1 MKITYNEVMHV
12 ASLAR
17 LDLNEDDVEMFA
29 GQIGKILE
37 YVDTLDNVNTDGVEP
52 ATHAVSL
59 SNAFRNDDQK
69 EHANREAALSNAPEQ
84 EDGAF
89 IVPKIIE

>member
-1 MKITYNEVMHV
+1 VKITHDEVMYV

-17 LDLNEDDVEMFA
+17 LDLHEDDVEMFA
-29 GQIGKILE
+29 EQIGKILE
-37 YVDTLDNVNTDGVEP
+37 HVDTLGNVNTDGVEP
-52 ATHAVSL
+52 ATHAISL
-59 SNAFRNDDQK
+59 SNAFRNDDKK

>member
-1 MKITYNEVMHV
+1 VKITHNEVMHV

-17 LDLNEDDVEMFA
+17 LDLHENDVEMFA
-29 GQIGKILE
+29 EQIGKILE
-37 YVDTLDNVNTDGVEP
+37 HVDTLDNVNTDGVEP
-52 ATHAVSL
+52 ATHAIPL
-59 SNAFRNDDQK
+59 SNVFRNDDQK
-69 EHANREAALSNAPEQ
+69 EDANREAVLSNAPEQ

>member
-52 ATHAVSL
+52 ATHAISL
-59 SNAFRNDDQK
+59 TNAFRNDDQK

>member
-1 MKITYNEVMHV
+1 MKITHNEVMHV

-17 LDLNEDDVEMFA
+17 LDLHENDVEMFA
-29 GQIGKILE
+29 EQIGKILE
-37 YVDTLDNVNTDGVEP
+37 HVDTLDNVNTDGVEP
-52 ATHAVSL
+52 ATHAISL
-59 SNAFRNDDQK
+59 SNAFRDDDQK
-69 EHANREAALSNAPEQ
+69 EDANREAALSNAPEQ

>member
-1 MKITYNEVMHV
+1 MKITHNEVMHV

-17 LDLNEDDVEMFA
+17 LDLHENDVEMFA
-29 GQIGKILE
+29 EQIGKILE
-37 YVDTLDNVNTDGVEP
+37 HVDTLDNVNTDGVEP
-52 ATHAVSL
+52 ATHAIPL
-59 SNAFRNDDQK
+59 SNVFRNDDQK
-69 EHANREAALSNAPEQ
+69 EDANREAVLSNAPEQ

>member
-1 MKITYNEVMHV
+1 MAITYDEVMHV
-12 ASLAR
+12 ANLAQ
-17 LDLNEDDVEMFA
+17 LDLAANDVEMFA
-29 GQIGKILE
+29 EQIGEILE
-37 YVDTLDNVNTDGVEP
+37 YVDTLNSINTDGVEQT
-52 ATHAVSL
+52 THAIAL

-69 EHANREAALSNAPEQ
+69 EDTDRAMTLANAPEQ

>member
-1 MKITYNEVMHV
+1 MHV

-17 LDLNEDDVEMFA
+17 LDLHENDVEMFA
-29 GQIGKILE
+29 EQIGKILE
-37 YVDTLDNVNTDGVEP
+37 HVDTLDNVNTDGVEP
-52 ATHAVSL
+52 ATHAISL
-59 SNAFRNDDQK
+59 SNAFRDDDQK
-69 EHANREAALSNAPEQ
+69 EDANRGAALSNAPEQ